1 MQKFLMLF
9 IIGGEDKK
17 KDAALIMG
25 GFRTKNYNFLKQS
38 FNNFSCQ
45 HNRVRVS

>member
-1 MQKFLMLF
+1 MLF

-25 GFRTKNYNFLKQS
+25 GFGTKNYNFFKQS
-38 FNNFSCQ
+38 FNNFRASTD
-45 HNRVRVS
+45 RVRVF